1 MCFLPVSKMPA
12 LAYVLVK
19 TKPGTSKEIVSS
31 RLIRGVQMAHS
42 VVGRYDAVLAVK
54 ADDLEA
60 LSKIIYEVIERHPD
74 IVSTE
79 TLLALFYP
87 PKEEKTKM
95 GERPRVISFHCPSC
109 NDLVEV
115 GAPFCNFCGFKFEK

>member
-1 MCFLPVSKMPA
+1 MPA

-42 VVGRYDAVLAVK
+42 VVGRYDAVLAIK
-54 ADDLEA
+54 ADDLQA
-60 LSKIIYEVIERHPD
+60 LSKIVYEVIEKHPN

-95 GERPRVISFHCPSC
+95 IERPRVISFHCPSC

-115 GAPFCNFCGFKFEK
+115 GASSCDFCGFKFEK